1 MTPTV
6 TIANLTA
13 TGDVVIGP
21 GAINLLAKALPR
33 ACVGDAVA
41 GPACASGT
49 ITMPIP
55 TAVNNIMKGR
65 PQANIGSVVAGVSP
79 VGVPVSTTVAVS
91 PNLNLL
97 V

>member
-6 TIANLTA
+6 TIGNLTVS
-13 TGDVVIGP
+13 GDAVIGP

-41 GPACASGT
+41 GLVCVSGA

-65 PQANIGSVVAGVSP
+65 PQANIGSIVAGVSP
-79 VGVPVSTTVAVS
+79 AGAPLSTTVAVS